1 MIFLQVGIV
10 GRTGAGKSS
19 IISALFRLVKLEG
32 TIRIDNMD
40 TAKLGLS
47 HLRSRISI
55 IPQEPVL
62 FSATLRDNLDPFH
75 EYPDAV
81 LWSALEDVS
90 WKWLLP

>member
-1 MIFLQVGIV
+1 LQVGIV

-19 IISALFRLVKLEG
+19 IISALFRLAKLEG

-40 TAKLGLS
+40 TAKLGVS

-62 FSATLRDNLDPFH
+62 FSATLRFNLDPFH
-75 EYPDAV
+75 QFPDSV

-90 WKWLLP
+90 CECLLFS